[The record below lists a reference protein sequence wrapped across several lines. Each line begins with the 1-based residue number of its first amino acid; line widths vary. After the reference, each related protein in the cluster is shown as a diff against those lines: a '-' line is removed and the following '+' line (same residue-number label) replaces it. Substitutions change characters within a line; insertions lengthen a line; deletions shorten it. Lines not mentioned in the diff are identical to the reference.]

1 MAFRCDIRPNK
12 QQHGDHA
19 MVCGTG
25 ICHRDLAFGENS
37 FADAE
42 QTLGER
48 QPPINTGL
56 RFIVLPRLIH

>member
-1 MAFRCDIRPNK
+1 
-12 QQHGDHA
+12 
-19 MVCGTG
+19 MVCGTE
-25 ICHRDLAFGENS
+25 ICRRDFAFGENS